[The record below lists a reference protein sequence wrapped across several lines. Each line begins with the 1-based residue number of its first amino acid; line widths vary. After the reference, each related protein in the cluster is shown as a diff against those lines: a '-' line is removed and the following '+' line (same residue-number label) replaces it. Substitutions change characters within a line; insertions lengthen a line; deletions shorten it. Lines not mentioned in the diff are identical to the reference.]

1 MTIELN
7 GEGAILFTH
16 ICRALDTMKAQ
27 LQKHRESEQDWI
39 DVSIPEVR
47 KMASPFI
54 REALDMIQ
62 GNPQHKE
69 FFRRFVRDAVT
80 KPEFKEQLKKSL
92 SDPSVVAMLKMCL
105 PPIPRA

>member
-1 MTIELN
+1 MTVELN
-7 GEGAILFTH
+7 QEGQILFTH

-27 LQKHRESEQDWI
+27 LQQNRDADVDWI

-47 KMASPFI
+47 KLASPFI
-54 REALDMIQ
+54 QEALDMIQ
-62 GNPQHKE
+62 NNPEHKA
-69 FFRRFVRDAVT
+69 FFRRFVKDAVS

-92 SDPSVVAMLKMCL
+92 SDPSVVAMLKMVL